1 MANGI
6 LNLNRDVFND
16 YNLNYDPV
24 GLRNISLPDSF
35 FTSAYAPELSLKDLQ
50 ERQTRNA
57 LNKAGL
63 MALDDAGLPESDYEE
78 FTEVAKPGFNIDF
91 AKQLGSTAL
100 GVITGNPFIGLLARG
115 LGALA
120 GKGSLTGIRGG
131 VDLRG
136 DTGFDTFRRSTS
148 FADFFQRQ
156 RDKKAREEAARIGAA
171 KQAAKNLDYEYN
183 AYVGGNEGGGFDGPS
198 PGSQGPGGSDEMGS
212 S

>member
-1 MANGI
+1 MSI

-100 GVITGNPFIGLLARG
+100 GVITGNPFVGLIARG
-115 LGALA
+115 LGSLA
-120 GKGSLTGIRGG
+120 GTGRVGIRGG
-131 VDLRG
+131 MNLRG
-136 DTGFDTFRRSTS
+136 DSTLDTFGRSTS
-148 FADFFQRQ
+148 IADFMQRQ
-156 RDKKAREEAARIGAA
+156 RDKKAVEAAQKRGALKELQSRIDKGDFDGGNKDDAPGGAA
-171 KQAAKNLDYEYN
+171 SNQDAGRTGQY
-183 AYVGGNEGGGFDGPS
+183 G
-198 PGSQGPGGSDEMGS
+198 
-212 S
+212 

>member
-1 MANGI
+1 MSI

-24 GLRNISLPDSF
+24 GLRGISLPDSF
-35 FTSAYAPELSLKDLQ
+35 LTNLNAYEFNMKPQ
-50 ERQTRNA
+50 N
-57 LNKAGL
+57 LNNKGL
-63 MALDDAGLPESDYEE
+63 VSFMDNAGLPESDYEE
-78 FTEVAKPGFNIDF
+78 FTEVAKPGFNMDF

-171 KQAAKNLDYEYN
+171 KQAAKNLDYEYD
-183 AYVGGNEGGGFDGPS
+183 AYVGGGGGSGFDGPS

-212 S
+212 F